1 MSYLSK
7 TITFRSFAGAYIC
20 LILLVGVSVSGC
32 AKTKP
37 VTEEISFVRTQVVE
51 ENLYGVASSYSG
63 EVRGRYESQLAFQ
76 VNGKIRQRNVDVGS
90 IVKAGDV
97 LMQIDHKDIQ
107 QAVNISSAQVYSAES
122 QLKLA
127 EANLYRY
134 KQLYEKNAV
143 SRSQYD
149 HYQSAYDTAVAAR
162 NQAAAQYAQSSN
174 QMDYSR
180 LYADSAGVISGIS
193 AEVGQVVNAGQTIVM
208 LVRDGER
215 EVEIDI
221 PENRIEELR
230 RVQKVRTTFW
240 ALPDIVVDGKVREIA
255 PVADRI
261 SRTYKVRISLSDAPQ
276 SVQLGMTANVTVTDP
291 GAKQAVYIPLT
302 AVYQTLDQPHVWVV
316 HNGMVSLNPIVIG
329 AFGDG
334 KIQVVEGLPP
344 GSVIVTAG
352 VHKLHEGQRVHIGG
366 NVL

>member
-1 MSYLSK
+1 MSNLSK
-7 TITFRSFAGAYIC
+7 PITFRSFAGIYIC
-20 LILLVGVSVSGC
+20 LILLVGMSGC
-32 AKTKP
+32 TKTKP
-37 VTEEISFVRTQVVE
+37 VTNEISFVRSQVVE

-63 EVRGRYESQLAFQ
+63 EVQGRYESQLAFQ
-76 VNGKIRQRNVDVGS
+76 VNGKIMQRNVDLGS
-90 IVKAGDV
+90 SVKAGDV

-122 QLKLA
+122 QLELA
-127 EANLYRY
+127 KANLGRYR
-134 KQLYEKNAV
+134 QLYEEHAV
-143 SRSQYD
+143 SQSQYD
-149 HYQSAYDTAVAAR
+149 HYRSAYDTAVAAR

-193 AEVGQVVNAGQTIVM
+193 AEVGQVVNAGQTIVT

-215 EVEIDI
+215 EVEIDV

-230 RVQKVRTTFW
+230 NVQKVRTTFW

-261 SRTYKVRISLSDAPQ
+261 SRTYKVRISLPDVPQ
-276 SVQLGMTANVTVTDP
+276 SVQLGMTANVTVAGP
-291 GAKQAVYIPLT
+291 AGKQAVYIPLT
-302 AVYQTLDQPHVWVV
+302 AVYQTLDQPQVWVV
-316 HNGMVSLNPIVIG
+316 HNGVVSLKPIVIG

-334 KIQVVEGLPP
+334 KIQVAEGLPV

-352 VHKLHEGQRVHIGG
+352 VHKLHEGQRVHSAGDAP
-366 NVL
+366 